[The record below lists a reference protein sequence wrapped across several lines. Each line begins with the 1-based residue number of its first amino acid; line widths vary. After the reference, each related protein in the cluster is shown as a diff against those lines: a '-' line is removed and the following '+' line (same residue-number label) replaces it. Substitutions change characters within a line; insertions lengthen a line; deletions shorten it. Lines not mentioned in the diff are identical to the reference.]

1 MKNSL
6 PSSRKSS
13 RRKKSGTI
21 SESLDSCPL
30 REPWCILAVN
40 GAVDDVAVDDVPT
53 DSVFLAAEWLHLA
66 MLNYEVDAR
75 LLLPFVPA
83 GTELDL
89 YSGKAFV
96 SLVGFRFLKTRLL
109 GFLAIPMH
117 SNFEEV
123 NLRFYV
129 RRRVGEGI
137 RRGVVFI
144 REVVPRRAIAFVA
157 RNIYHENYV
166 ALPMAHEIRSVA
178 DDLSV
183 AYRWLSAKSW
193 SEITLVTAGTAEI
206 PSEGSVEQ
214 FITEHYWGYTSRP
227 GGSMEYQV
235 THPRW
240 KVREAQQSAF
250 RGDAEGFYGKALAA
264 VLAGRPHSA
273 FLAEGSPVKVM
284 RGRRL

>member
-1 MKNSL
+1 MNEVA
-6 PSSRKSS
+6 
-13 RRKKSGTI
+13 I
-21 SESLDSCPL
+21 
-30 REPWCILAVN
+30 N
-40 GAVDDVAVDDVPT
+40 DVTT
-53 DSVFLAAEWLHLA
+53 DSVFLAAEWRHLA

-109 GFLAIPMH
+109 GFLAVPMH

-129 RRRVGEGI
+129 RRRVGEEI

-144 REVVPRRAIAFVA
+144 REVVPRCAIAFVA
-157 RNIYHENYV
+157 RTIYHENYV
-166 ALPMAHEIRSVA
+166 ALPMEHEIRSVG

-193 SEITLVTAGTAEI
+193 SEITLETAGTSEI

-240 KVREAQQSAF
+240 NVRKTRQSAF
-250 RGDAEGFYGKALAA
+250 HGDAERFYGKDLAA
-264 VLAGRPHSA
+264 VLRGRPHSA
-273 FLAEGSPVKVM
+273 FLADGSAVRVM
-284 RGRRL
+284 RGSRL